1 MCFKTNN
8 LKIEK
13 IINHLEII
21 YNETKVGLEDFLND
35 YSKNVDKVIID
46 TQVKDGVVYQTG
58 TLSLSLVN
66 DDIMQINIELYFQ
79 TSSAYY
85 IKKELSCNNILISDY
100 LNAASIAKL
109 REVKVIKFDIET
121 PKGN

>member
-85 IKKELSCNNILISDY
+85 IKKELSCNNILMSDY